1 MNSFPQR
8 KFEPWQVISSFYY
21 ILTKKYYQVLNM
33 LSEKSFLEMEPTMAM
48 MILNNHIRRKTYV
61 PNYENINETKN
72 FDVYYS

>member
-1 MNSFPQR
+1 
-8 KFEPWQVISSFYY
+8 
-21 ILTKKYYQVLNM
+21 M

>member
-1 MNSFPQR
+1 
-8 KFEPWQVISSFYY
+8 
-21 ILTKKYYQVLNM
+21 M

-48 MILNNHIRRKTYV
+48 MILNNHIRRKTHV